1 MDFSLSEEQQMLK
14 DSVDRFVREEYELD
28 SRRKLVASDDGF
40 SRDNW
45 AKMAE
50 LGWLAVALPEEHGG
64 IGGGPVDTMVIME
77 GFGTGLVVEP
87 YLSSIVLGGNFLV
100 EGASGALQGELLPKL
115 ATGELM
121 LSFAYAERQSRFDLH
136 DVEFKAEKNGSGY
149 VLSGH
154 KGVVFNAASADKI
167 IVTARTAGGS
177 RDAKGVTLFLVDA
190 DAKGLSRRDYPTVD
204 GLRASELTFENVSV
218 GADGVLGEVDNAM
231 PLVDS
236 VVGKG
241 IAALAAEAVGC
252 MKVLQ
257 ETTNEYLK
265 TRVQFGAPLSKFQV
279 LQHRMADMFTLTE
292 QAISLAWTAAVRA
305 AADDPVE
312 RARACSAAKAFIGKA
327 GRQVGQEAI
336 QMHGGMG
343 MTEEMPVSHYFKR
356 LTMIDTLFGNRD
368 HHQRRVSD
376 LLGEGRFAA

>member
-28 SRRKLVASDDGF
+28 KRRKLVASDDGF

-64 IGGGPVDTMVIME
+64 IGGGPVETMVIME

-87 YLSSIVLGGNFLV
+87 YLSSVVLGGSFLMQ
-100 EGASGALQGELLPKL
+100 GGSAALQGELLPKL
-115 ATGELM
+115 GAGELM
-121 LSFAYAERQSRFDLH
+121 LAFAYAERQSRFDLN
-136 DVEFKAEKNGSGY
+136 DVEFKAEKSGSGY
-149 VLSGH
+149 TLSGH
-154 KGVVFNAASADKI
+154 KGVVYHAACADKI
-167 IVTARTAGGS
+167 VVSARTAGGS
-177 RDAKGVTLFLVDA
+177 RDEKGITLFLVDA
-190 DAKGLSRRDYPTVD
+190 DAAGLSRRDYPTVD

-218 GADGVLGEVDNAM
+218 GADAILGEADNGL
-231 PLVDS
+231 PLIDS

-265 TRVQFGAPLSKFQV
+265 TRVQFGVPLSKFQV
-279 LQHRMADMFTLTE
+279 LQHRMVDMFMEYE
-292 QAISLAWTAAVRA
+292 QARSMCYMVTLKCE
-305 AADDPVE
+305 DEDPVE
-312 RARACSAAKAFIGKA
+312 RAKAVHAAKVQIGRS
-327 GRQVGQEAI
+327 GRFVGQ
-336 QMHGGMG
+336 QSVQLHGGMG
-343 MTEEMPVSHYFKR
+343 MTDELHVGHYFKR
-356 LTMIDTLFGNRD
+356 LTMIDTMFGNKD
-368 HHQRRVSD
+368 HHLKRYAQ
-376 LLGEGRFAA
+376 L